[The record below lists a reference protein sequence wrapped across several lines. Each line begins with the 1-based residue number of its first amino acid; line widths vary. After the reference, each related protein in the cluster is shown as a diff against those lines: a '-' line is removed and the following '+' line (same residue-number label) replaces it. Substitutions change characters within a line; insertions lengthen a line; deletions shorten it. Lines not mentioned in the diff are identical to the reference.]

1 MTPLDYFVLGA
12 TLLFIVGYGT
22 YKTRKNRDIQGYLL
36 GDKELKWST
45 IGLSVMAT
53 QASAITFLST
63 PGQAYESGMAFVQ
76 NYFGLPFALI
86 VVSAVFIPIYYRL
99 KVFTAYE
106 YLEKRFDLKSRMLAA
121 FLFLVQRGLAA
132 GITIY
137 APAIVLSSVLG
148 WNLNGTIIV
157 VGMLVI
163 IYTVSG
169 GTKAV
174 SLTQKWQMG
183 VILFG
188 MAVAFGT
195 IIYNLPNEVG
205 FINGL
210 QLAGK
215 MGKTEAI
222 DFSFDGEKRYTFWSG
237 IIGGFFLALSYFG
250 TDQSQVQRYLG
261 GASVKESRMGLMFNA
276 LLKIP
281 MQFFILLTGVMV
293 FVFYQ
298 FQPHDVLFDS
308 TSLELLEKT
317 TFNDELAEIRTEH
330 YQIHEE
336 KKQAAIE
343 YIGLRESGNTEAV
356 ASAESNLNELKNQAF
371 EKRDEAKALV
381 RKAFPENT
389 QKDSDYVFIS
399 YILNFMPAGLVGL
412 LLAVIISAAMSSTAG
427 ELNALGSTTSV
438 DFYQRLIKKDGDDKH
453 YLLMSKVLTA
463 FWGVLA
469 VGFALYADLFENLIE
484 AVNIL
489 GSLFYGTI
497 LGIFFTAFFLKFV
510 KGNAVFMA
518 AILSQAGILI
528 LYYYLSETISYLY
541 FNLIGCASV
550 MIISVILSLK
560 MRKKINW
567 ED

>member
-1 MTPLDYFVLGA
+1 M
-12 TLLFIVGYGT
+12 
-22 YKTRKNRDIQGYLL
+22 
-36 GDKELKWST
+36 
-45 IGLSVMAT
+45 
-53 QASAITFLST
+53 
-63 PGQAYESGMAFVQ
+63 
-76 NYFGLPFALI
+76 
-86 VVSAVFIPIYYRL
+86 
-99 KVFTAYE
+99 
-106 YLEKRFDLKSRMLAA
+106 
-121 FLFLVQRGLAA
+121 
-132 GITIY
+132 
-137 APAIVLSSVLG
+137 
-148 WNLNGTIIV
+148 
-157 VGMLVI
+157 
-163 IYTVSG
+163 
-169 GTKAV
+169 
-174 SLTQKWQMG
+174 
-183 VILFG
+183 
-188 MAVAFGT
+188 
-195 IIYNLPNEVG
+195 
-205 FINGL
+205 
-210 QLAGK
+210 
-215 MGKTEAI
+215 
-222 DFSFDGEKRYTFWSG
+222 
-237 IIGGFFLALSYFG
+237 
-250 TDQSQVQRYLG
+250 
-261 GASVKESRMGLMFNA
+261 
-276 LLKIP
+276 
-281 MQFFILLTGVMV
+281 
-293 FVFYQ
+293 
-298 FQPHDVLFDS
+298 
-308 TSLELLEKT
+308 
-317 TFNDELAEIRTEH
+317 AEIRTEH

-356 ASAESNLNELKNQAF
+356 VSAESNLNELKNQAF